1 MKNRVCFEKSEDMK
15 KGLVVSAMCLWT
27 VVFSQEEQ
35 HLQGSSIEAKEQ
47 TNEII
52 KMSNRI
58 ELVEVDVRV
67 FPNPSIGNFTIVGP
81 EGSQVTVYSDL
92 GTYVGTW
99 NIGAE
104 GSVFLDQMPTGV
116 FICTVLFAAERHVR
130 RVVVM

>member
-1 MKNRVCFEKSEDMK
+1 MK
-15 KGLVVSAMCLWT
+15 KGLVVCTLCLST
-27 VVFSQEEQ
+27 IAFSQEEQ

-52 KMSNRI
+52 KIANRI
-58 ELVEVDVRV
+58 ESGEVDVRV
-67 FPNPSIGNFTIVGP
+67 FPNPSSGNFNIVGP

-104 GSVFLDQMPTGV
+104 GTVFLDQMPSGV
-116 FICTVLFAAERHVR
+116 FICTVLFAGERHVR